1 MFLSVKPLER
11 EEPQSCF
18 ETESGEQM
26 QVDWIEF
33 KRERLSA
40 FVATMGRIRASYIE
54 YVTDEHI
61 EALVACHVRAFEF
74 FGGAPCEVLY
84 DYMKTVVI
92 ERDDYGERKHR
103 FHLQRLVCDSLVR
116 RPYLRIDEA

>member
-1 MFLSVKPLER
+1 
-11 EEPQSCF
+11 
-18 ETESGEQM
+18 M